1 MVLHHGRS
9 PRPAAWWLTACIL
22 MLPVFAADGPGDLVI
37 SDAWAR
43 ATPPSSSVGAV
54 YLTIRNR
61 GPRPDRLTGVSSPLA
76 ASAAIHESVSR
87 NGMVGMDPV
96 PELALPAGAT
106 VQIKPGGLHIMLLG
120 LKRAL
125 APGESFPLVLV
136 FAAAGTV
143 TVPVSVRAG
152 GD

>member
-1 MVLHHGRS
+1 M
-9 PRPAAWWLTACIL
+9 
-22 MLPVFAADGPGDLVI
+22 
-37 SDAWAR
+37 
-43 ATPPSSSVGAV
+43 
-54 YLTIRNR
+54 
-61 GPRPDRLTGVSSPLA
+61 
-76 ASAAIHESVSR
+76 
-87 NGMVGMDPV
+87 